1 MSRQLRL
8 EYPGSL
14 WHITTRGNE
23 KRDIYRDDNDRRTF
37 LELLG
42 KSAKRFGWILAA
54 YVLMSNHYHLLVQLT
69 DETLSRGMQW
79 LNGRYPQ
86 WFNERYSRVGHLFQG
101 RFKGKLIEKETYFLE
116 VLRYVVL
123 NPVRAKMVERPEDHA
138 WSSHN
143 ALIGTS
149 EAPPWLA
156 VDDALIAFGTDR
168 DVARERY
175 RQFVN
180 AGIGVETKLWDKLV
194 GNLYLGSD
202 AWVDKIREKVELKP
216 RGAEHPRRERVV
228 GRPSMSRVVSAVA
241 QCLSIDETWIR
252 EGRGGMPRMCAAWIG
267 FHEGLLTNAEI
278 AAGLRLRS
286 SGHVSDLIQRCDQE
300 LVTNEV
306 ARTLIDTCISTLR
319 SENREPKM

>member
-23 KRDIYRDDNDRRTF
+23 KRDIFLDDSDRRAF

-42 KSAKRFGWILAA
+42 ASVTRFGWIVSA

-69 DETLSRGMQW
+69 EETLSRGMQW

-86 WFNERYSRVGHLFQG
+86 WFNNRYSRVGHLYQG

-123 NPVRAKMVERPEDHA
+123 NPVRANMVERPEKHQ

-143 ALIGTS
+143 ALLGTV
-149 EAPPWLA
+149 EAPEWLA
-156 VDDALIAFGTDR
+156 LDDALIPFGPDR
-168 DVARERY
+168 DLARENY

-180 AGIGVETKLWDKLV
+180 AGIGVEMKLWDKLV
-194 GNLYLGSD
+194 GDIYLGS
-202 AWVDKIREKVELKP
+202 ATWVEKMREKVELKP
-216 RGAEHPRRERVV
+216 RSAEHPRLQRVV
-228 GRPSMSRVVSAVA
+228 GRPTMSRVVTAVA
-241 QCLSIDETWIR
+241 ECLAIDEGLIR
-252 EGRGGMPRMCAAWIG
+252 DGRGGMPRMLTAWLG
-267 FHEGLLTNAEI
+267 FHEGLSTNAEI
-278 AAGLRLRS
+278 AAALRMRS
-286 SGHVSDLIQRCDQE
+286 SGHVSDLIRKCDRELSANIDAREVIDRC
-300 LVTNEV
+300 L
-306 ARTLIDTCISTLR
+306 STLR
-319 SENREPKM
+319 GEWGEPKM